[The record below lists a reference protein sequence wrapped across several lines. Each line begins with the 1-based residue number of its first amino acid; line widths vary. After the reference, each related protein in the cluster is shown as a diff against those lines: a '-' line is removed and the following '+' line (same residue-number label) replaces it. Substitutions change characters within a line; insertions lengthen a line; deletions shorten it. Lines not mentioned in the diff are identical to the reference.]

1 METGFYFALYMV
13 GMTGL
18 EPATSR
24 PPDACANQ
32 LRYIPIDI
40 KRKTNDRKILSVSVF
55 ATAKVLTYYENCKF
69 SNIFFVFTDYICY
82 FCTYNIY
89 VRAKTKQPRNPIIQ
103 NRQYAIYSKSTK
115 QDKSRDKSAG
125 IEKHQQ
131 SGSRDSLL
139 VGRQRHAAQPLRLRR
154 HASDDKRAAGYAR
167 SDRY

>member
-1 METGFYFALYMV
+1 MSFFYSVLHLPPSCWIRRTYIKISKKKKESSLLLNSFSV

-40 KRKTNDRKILSVSVF
+40 KRKTNDRETLGVSVF

-89 VRAKTKQPRNPIIQ
+89 VRAKTKQPRNPIIR
-103 NRQYAIYSKSTK
+103 N
-115 QDKSRDKSAG
+115 
-125 IEKHQQ
+125 
-131 SGSRDSLL
+131 L
-139 VGRQRHAAQPLRLRR
+139 
-154 HASDDKRAAGYAR
+154 
-167 SDRY
+167 